1 MENNLLFINQKKD
14 IIQEFL
20 AAMEGKE
27 GSLKIDTADNG
38 LDAALL
44 LNKKIYKVVVTG
56 LNLPTYDGTKIV
68 EYLNQNYPHTVC
80 IVYTWRLEQ
89 VHLKLLIN
97 ERRVFRIFQRPADY
111 EQMYEAIMDGIV
123 KFDKKEI
130 DALEKKD
137 LSRRLKEAS
146 LQAAEI
152 RRTLKEHPK
161 ERSELAKFLWSLLN
175 VYICDLR
182 PDMLAKEKKML
193 VQFEKKLMLRFL
205 GSREKHISS
214 LEELTEDICSHF
226 HRPEQR
232 RIVKIGAENFPETVG
247 EDFYVKP
254 YFVIWMLLTRF
265 AMMSQ
270 EYDVQ
275 VTLMLINQKRFRVR
289 VEGTFPEETWGLVHM
304 DQTARMITSVT
315 QTVLECFS
323 DRFTQSIGDE
333 RVVYYMEMQD

>member
-1 MENNLLFINQKKD
+1 MENNLLFINQNKD
-14 IIQEFL
+14 IVQEFL

-27 GSLKIDTADNG
+27 GSLEIDTADNG

-44 LNKKIYKVVVTG
+44 LNKKVYKVVVTG
-56 LNLPTYDGTKIV
+56 LNLPTFDGTKIV

-97 ERRVFRIFQRPADY
+97 ERKVFRIFQRPTDY
-111 EQMYEAIMDGIV
+111 EEMYEAIIDGIV

-130 DALEKKD
+130 IALEKRD
-137 LSRRLKEAS
+137 LGQRLKEAS
-146 LQAAEI
+146 LQATEI
-152 RRTLKEHPK
+152 KRALQDHPGEK
-161 ERSELAKFLWSLLN
+161 SKLAKFLRSLLN
-175 VYICDLR
+175 VYVRDIGS
-182 PDMLAKEKKML
+182 DMSAKEKRKL
-193 VQFEKKLMLRFL
+193 VQYEKILMLWFL
-205 GSREKHISS
+205 GSKEKHITS
-214 LEELTEDICSHF
+214 LEELKKSIYNRF
-226 HRPEQR
+226 HRPKQR
-232 RIVKIGAENFPETVG
+232 RIVRIRTDKFPETM
-247 EDFYVKP
+247 EQDFYVKP
-254 YFVIWMLLTRF
+254 HFVIWLLLTRF

-275 VTLMLINQKRFRVR
+275 VTLMFINQKRFRVR
-289 VEGTFPEETWGLVHM
+289 VEGAFPEETWGIVHE

-333 RVVYYMEMQD
+333 RVVYYMEMQN